1 MSRHIDFDGIENFR
15 DFGGYPTACG
25 RGVKTGRLYR
35 SGAHH
40 MASDADLARL
50 RELGVKVVVDL
61 RQPHERRREPSRRWA
76 GFDAAVIENDIVSE
90 HPDWLDKLKVCDLSA
105 GWFFE
110 DTRNYYR
117 VTPFEARYTDLY
129 GAYFRSL
136 GDAEGAVL
144 VHCAAGKDRTGIA
157 CALTHHI
164 AGVHPDDIMADYLL
178 TNDETRMERKIAAL
192 EPYLAE
198 HLGRT
203 ASDEALRTAVS
214 VFPEYLE
221 TAFATIRET
230 CGSVDAY
237 LEQALGI
244 DAEARGR
251 IHDRVLAG

>member
-136 GDAEGAVL
+136 GEAEGAVL

-157 CALTHHI
+157 CALTQHI
-164 AGVHPDDIMADYLL
+164 AGVHDDDILHDYLL
-178 TNDETRMERKIAAL
+178 TNDPARIEARIGLVRQAIGDNI
-192 EPYLAE
+192 
-198 HLGRT
+198 GRT
-203 ASDEALRTAVS
+203 PSEEAVRIA
-214 VFPEYLE
+214 
-221 TAFATIRET
+221 I
-230 CGSVDAY
+230 SVDAAYLAQAFEAMRERFGSIDGY
-237 LEQALGI
+237 LEDALGI
-244 DAEARGR
+244 DAALRDR
-251 IHDRVLAG
+251 IHDKLLG

>member
-15 DFGGYPTACG
+15 DFGGYPTTCG
-25 RGVKTGRLYR
+25 RGLKSARLYR

-40 MASDADLARL
+40 MASEADLARL
-50 RELGVKVVVDL
+50 RGLGVSVVVDL
-61 RQPHERRREPSRRWA
+61 RQPHERKREPSRRWA

-90 HPDWLDKLKVCDLSA
+90 HPDWLDKLKLCDLSA

-117 VTPFEARYTDLY
+117 LTPFEARYTHLY
-129 GAYFRSL
+129 SAYFRAL
-136 GDAEGAVL
+136 GEAEGAVI

-164 AGVHPDDIMADYLL
+164 AGVHPDDIMADFLL
-178 TNDETRMERKIAAL
+178 TNDETRIERKMAAL
-192 EPYLAE
+192 EPYFAA

-203 ASDEALRTAVS
+203 ASPEAVRTAVS

-221 TAFATIRET
+221 TAFASMRERY
-230 CGSVDAY
+230 GSVEAY
-237 LEQALGI
+237 LEQALGV
-244 DAEARGR
+244 DRALRER
-251 IHDRVLAG
+251 IRHRLLDG